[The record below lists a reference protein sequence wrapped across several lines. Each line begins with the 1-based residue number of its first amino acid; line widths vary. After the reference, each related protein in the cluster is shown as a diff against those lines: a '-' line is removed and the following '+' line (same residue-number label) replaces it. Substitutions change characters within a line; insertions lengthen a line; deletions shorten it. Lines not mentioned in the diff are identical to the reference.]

1 MTEEKEENIFIRRRQ
16 EDIEGLE
23 LAEQK
28 VWHLLQ
34 VANDY
39 SIPEKEKEELKV
51 SLTFI
56 RKTILHLNQMLILEK
71 RKEERRQRGDRRTTL
86 TEWLLEEER
95 RKTSSPRRQTS
106 RRS

>member
-1 MTEEKEENIFIRRRQ
+1 MTEENLFIQRRR

-34 VANDY
+34 KADDY
-39 SIPEKEKEELKV
+39 SIPDKEKEELKV

-56 RKTILHLNQMLILEK
+56 RKTILHLNQLLILEK
-71 RKEERRQRGDRRTTL
+71 RKAERRQQGERRIFNEWLGDGDRRI
-86 TEWLLEEER
+86 
-95 RKTSSPRRQTS
+95 SPSPRRQTS